1 MLINKI
7 SFPGLN
13 LEFDID
19 PVAFKIFG
27 GKEVYWYGIIIV
39 TGLIIAVLLAL
50 LNGKK
55 VGISADN
62 ISDYM
67 LITVPLAIIGARL
80 YYCVFTWDS
89 YKDNPFDIIKI
100 WNGGLA
106 IYGAIIV
113 SVITMCLFCKKNN
126 IKTYDFLDVGAV
138 SLILG
143 QAIGRW
149 GNFMN
154 AEAHGGETDNFLR
167 MGITEYGKYMEVHPT
182 FLYESLWNIVGFVIL
197 LVIFRKYRKFSGE
210 VFWGYVLW
218 YGIGRF
224 FIEGLRTDSLMLG
237 PVRISQIVSAVMVF
251 AAVFAI
257 VKLVRAQKNQ
267 G

>member
-1 MLINKI
+1 MLLNKI

-39 TGLIIAVLLAL
+39 TGLIIAVLLAI

-80 YYCVFTWDS
+80 YYCAFTWDS

-113 SVITMCLFCKKNN
+113 SVITMYLFCKRNN
-126 IKTYDFLDVGAV
+126 IKTYDFLDVGSV

-154 AEAHGGETDNFLR
+154 AEAHGGETDSFLR